1 MNSMS
6 LSNHCQPFQT
16 VYKQALEMN
25 SYTVK
30 YSILSKHIAE
40 SQKRIY
46 IPKTKSK
53 KQAKKKKLEKCA
65 LKKPYH
71 FFI

>member
-1 MNSMS
+1 
-6 LSNHCQPFQT
+6 
-16 VYKQALEMN
+16 MN